1 MKDPGHLPDMR
12 NFSKL
17 NSTLARMMRDRF
29 PRRVSDVL
37 GMGMKYRARYRG
49 PYSREA
55 STFLTLDLY
64 GSDYPD
70 ATVDGI
76 YTTRVRSAR
85 GFAAV
90 LDRAEAVLGRL
101 KEIDRKHAEF
111 EAWLAGHKGK
121 R

>member
-1 MKDPGHLPDMR
+1 
-12 NFSKL
+12 
-17 NSTLARMMRDRF
+17 
-29 PRRVSDVL
+29 
-37 GMGMKYRARYRG
+37 MKYRARYRG

-85 GFAAV
+85 GFAAM

-111 EAWLAGHKGK
+111 EAWLAGHKGNADFTDKKFLQK
-121 R
+121 RKTTWRQSTILHTAATSAARYSRSASG

>member
-1 MKDPGHLPDMR
+1 MATMR
-12 NFSKL
+12 NYARL
-17 NSTLARMMRDRF
+17 NSTLARMMRERF
-29 PRRVSDVL
+29 PRRVFDVL

-49 PYSREA
+49 AYAREP
-55 STFLTLDLY
+55 SVFLTLDLY
-64 GSDYPD
+64 GSDYPV
-70 ATVDGI
+70 AKVDGVH
-76 YTTRVRSAR
+76 TARVRSAR

-111 EAWLAGHKGK
+111 GAWLAGHKGK